1 MEKKIGSNPIKFPP
15 LSSSSIITTTLF
27 LFLLLCFPSPST
39 SADEDDIRCLRGIQS
54 SLSDPRGVLKSWN
67 FANTTLGFLCNFVGV
82 SCWNNQENR
91 VINLELRDMGL
102 SGRIPESLKYC
113 GSLQKLDLSTNRLSG
128 NIPQELCTWL
138 PFLVSLDL
146 SNNELNGEIPSRLSE
161 CRFVNSLVLS
171 ENRLTGQIPVQ
182 LSSLGRLAT
191 FSVSN
196 NDLTGRIP
204 SVFTSSPKFSSD
216 DFNGNKG
223 LCGRPLSSTCG
234 GLSKKNL
241 AIIIA
246 AGVFG
251 AAASI
256 LLAFAV
262 WWFCYHRRNVGS
274 LNEEGVSTLA
284 QRLISHKLV
293 QVTLFQKPLV
303 KVKLGDLLSA
313 TNGFS
318 SENVIVTTRT
328 GTTYKAVIPD
338 GSALAVKHLSECK
351 LGEKEFR
358 YEMNRLWELRHP
370 NLAPLLGFCVAEEER
385 LLVYKYMSN
394 GTLKSLME
402 EGGGDEL
409 DWLTRFR
416 IGLGAARGLAWLH
429 HGCRPSILHQNI
441 CSSVIL
447 VDEDFDARIV
457 DSGLARLM
465 APSDNNES
473 SFVNGDLGE
482 FGYVAPEYSTT
493 MVASLKGDVYGL
505 GVVLL
510 ELATGV
516 KALGKEGFK
525 GSLVD
530 WVKQL
535 ESSGRLADAI
545 DEVIRGKGCDEE
557 IIKFVEV
564 ACNCVASRPKER
576 WSMFKAYQSLR
587 AMAEKQGYSFT
598 EQDEDFPLIFNTQ
611 ENETV

>member
-1 MEKKIGSNPIKFPP
+1 MEKIIPNLLP
-15 LSSSSIITTTLF
+15 SSIIIIL
-27 LFLLLCFPSPST
+27 LLLCSSPPAMA
-39 SADEDDIRCLRGIQS
+39 ADEDDIRCLKGIQT
-54 SLSDPRGVLKSWN
+54 SLTDPQGALRSWN

-102 SGRIPESLKYC
+102 SGRIPESLQYC

-128 NIPQELCTWL
+128 NIPPQLCTWL

-146 SNNELNGEIPSRLSE
+146 SNNDLNGEVPPSLAE

-171 ENRLTGQIPVQ
+171 KNRLTGQIPVQ

-191 FSVSN
+191 FSVSD

-204 SVFTSSPKFSSD
+204 SFFASSAKYSSD
-216 DFNGNKG
+216 DFAGNKR

-241 AIIIA
+241 AIIVA
-246 AGVFG
+246 AGVIG
-251 AAASI
+251 AAAST
-256 LLAFAV
+256 LLAFGV
-262 WWFCYHRRNVGS
+262 WWYYYRTRKRRT

-284 QRLISHKLV
+284 RRLISHKLV
-293 QVTLFQKPLV
+293 QVSLFQKPLV
-303 KVKLGDLLSA
+303 KVKLGDLMAA

-328 GTTYKAVIPD
+328 GTTYKAVLPD

-370 NLAPLLGFCVAEEER
+370 NLAPLLGFCVVEEER

-394 GTLKSLME
+394 GTLMSLL
-402 EGGGDEL
+402 EGDEEL

-465 APSDNNES
+465 VPLDNNES
-473 SFVNGDLGE
+473 SFMTGDLGE

-493 MVASLKGDVYGL
+493 MLASLKGDVYGL

-530 WVKQL
+530 WVKHL
-535 ESSGRLADAI
+535 ESSGRLVDVI
-545 DEVIRGKGCDEE
+545 DEEIKGKGCDEE

-611 ENETV
+611 ENE

>member
-1 MEKKIGSNPIKFPP
+1 MEKIIPNLLP
-15 LSSSSIITTTLF
+15 SSIFIIL
-27 LFLLLCFPSPST
+27 LLLCSSPPAMA
-39 SADEDDIRCLRGIQS
+39 ADEDDIRCLKGIQT
-54 SLSDPRGVLKSWN
+54 SLTDPQGALRSWN

-102 SGRIPESLKYC
+102 SGRIPESLQYC

-128 NIPQELCTWL
+128 NIPPQLCTWL

-146 SNNELNGEIPSRLSE
+146 SNNDLNGEVPPSLAE

-171 ENRLTGQIPVQ
+171 KNRLTGQIPVQ

-191 FSVSN
+191 FSVSD

-204 SVFTSSPKFSSD
+204 SFFASSAKYSSD
-216 DFNGNKG
+216 DFAGNKR

-241 AIIIA
+241 AIIVA
-246 AGVFG
+246 AGVIG
-251 AAASI
+251 AAAST
-256 LLAFAV
+256 LLAFGV
-262 WWFCYHRRNVGS
+262 WWYYYRTRKRRT

-284 QRLISHKLV
+284 RRLISHKLV
-293 QVTLFQKPLV
+293 QVSLFQKPLV
-303 KVKLGDLLSA
+303 KVKLGDLMAA

-328 GTTYKAVIPD
+328 GTTYKAVLPD

-370 NLAPLLGFCVAEEER
+370 NLAPLLGFCVVEEER

-394 GTLKSLME
+394 GTLMSLL
-402 EGGGDEL
+402 EGDEEL

-465 APSDNNES
+465 VPLDNNES
-473 SFVNGDLGE
+473 SFMTGDLGE

-493 MVASLKGDVYGL
+493 MLASLKGDVYGL

-530 WVKQL
+530 WVKHL
-535 ESSGRLADAI
+535 ESSGRLVDVI
-545 DEVIRGKGCDEE
+545 DEEIKGKGCDEE

-611 ENETV
+611 ENE

>member
-1 MEKKIGSNPIKFPP
+1 MEKIIPNLLP
-15 LSSSSIITTTLF
+15 SSIIII
-27 LFLLLCFPSPST
+27 FLLLCSSPPAMA
-39 SADEDDIRCLRGIQS
+39 ADEDDIRCLKGIQT
-54 SLSDPRGVLKSWN
+54 SLTDPQGALRSWN

-102 SGRIPESLKYC
+102 SGRIPESLQYC

-128 NIPQELCTWL
+128 NIPPQLCTWL

-146 SNNELNGEIPSRLSE
+146 SNNDLNGEVPPSLAE

-171 ENRLTGQIPVQ
+171 KNRLTGQIPVQ

-191 FSVSN
+191 FSVSD

-204 SVFTSSPKFSSD
+204 SFFASSAKYSSD
-216 DFNGNKG
+216 DFAGNKR

-241 AIIIA
+241 AIIVA
-246 AGVFG
+246 AGVIG
-251 AAASI
+251 AAAST
-256 LLAFAV
+256 LLAFGV
-262 WWFCYHRRNVGS
+262 WWYYYRTRKRRT

-284 QRLISHKLV
+284 RRLISHKLV
-293 QVTLFQKPLV
+293 QVSLFQKPLV
-303 KVKLGDLLSA
+303 KVKLGDLMAA

-328 GTTYKAVIPD
+328 GTTYKAVLPD

-370 NLAPLLGFCVAEEER
+370 NLAPLLGFCVVEEER

-394 GTLKSLME
+394 GTLMSLL
-402 EGGGDEL
+402 EGDEEL

-465 APSDNNES
+465 VPLDNNES
-473 SFVNGDLGE
+473 SFMTGDLGE

-493 MVASLKGDVYGL
+493 MLASLKGDVYGL

-530 WVKQL
+530 WVKHL
-535 ESSGRLADAI
+535 ESSGRLVDVI
-545 DEVIRGKGCDEE
+545 DEEIKGKGCDEE

-611 ENETV
+611 ENE

>member
-1 MEKKIGSNPIKFPP
+1 MEKIIPNLLP
-15 LSSSSIITTTLF
+15 SSIIIIL
-27 LFLLLCFPSPST
+27 LLLCSSPPAMA
-39 SADEDDIRCLRGIQS
+39 ADEDDIRCLKGIQT
-54 SLSDPRGVLKSWN
+54 SLTDPQGALRSWN

-102 SGRIPESLKYC
+102 SGRIPESLQYC

-128 NIPQELCTWL
+128 NIPPQLCTWL

-146 SNNELNGEIPSRLSE
+146 SNNDLNGEVPPSLAE

-171 ENRLTGQIPVQ
+171 KNRLTGQIPVQ

-191 FSVSN
+191 FSISH

-204 SVFTSSPKFSSD
+204 SFFASSAKYSSD
-216 DFNGNKG
+216 DFAGNKR

-234 GLSKKNL
+234 GISKKNL
-241 AIIIA
+241 AIIVA
-246 AGVFG
+246 AGVIG
-251 AAASI
+251 AAAST
-256 LLAFAV
+256 LLAFGV
-262 WWFCYHRRNVGS
+262 WWYYYNRTRKRRT

-284 QRLISHKLV
+284 RRLISHKLL
-293 QVTLFQKPLV
+293 QVSLFQKPLV
-303 KVKLGDLLSA
+303 KVKLGDLMAA

-328 GTTYKAVIPD
+328 GTTYKAVLPD

-370 NLAPLLGFCVAEEER
+370 NLAPLLGFCVVEEER

-394 GTLKSLME
+394 GTLMSLL
-402 EGGGDEL
+402 EGDEEL

-465 APSDNNES
+465 VPLDNNES
-473 SFVNGDLGE
+473 SFMTGDLGE

-493 MVASLKGDVYGL
+493 MLASLKGDVYGL

-530 WVKQL
+530 WVKHL
-535 ESSGRLADAI
+535 ESSGRLVDAI
-545 DEVIRGKGCDEE
+545 DEEIRGKGCDDE

-611 ENETV
+611 ENE

>member
-1 MEKKIGSNPIKFPP
+1 MEIVSNPIKLPP
-15 LSSSSIITTTLF
+15 LPIIIIIITF
-27 LFLLLCFPSPST
+27 LLCFSPAMA
-39 SADEDDIRCLRGIQS
+39 ADEDDIRCLRGIQS
-54 SLSDPRGVLKSWN
+54 SLTDPRGVLRSWN
-67 FANTTLGFLCNFVGV
+67 FANTTLGFLCTFVGV

-113 GSLQKLDLSTNRLSG
+113 GSLQKLDLSTNRFSG
-128 NIPQELCTWL
+128 NIPPELCSWL

-146 SNNELNGEIPSRLSE
+146 SNNDLNGEIPSSLAE

-171 ENRLTGQIPVQ
+171 ENRLSGQIPVQ

-204 SVFTSSPKFSSD
+204 SFFASSPKYSSD
-216 DFNGNKG
+216 DFKGNKG
-223 LCGRPLSSTCG
+223 LCGRPLSSSTCG

-251 AAASI
+251 AAASM
-256 LLAFAV
+256 LLAFGV
-262 WWFCYHRRNVGS
+262 WWFYYHKRNKRKS
-274 LNEEGVSTLA
+274 LSEEGGVSTLA

-293 QVTLFQKPLV
+293 QVSLFQKPLV
-303 KVKLGDLLSA
+303 KVKLGDLMSA

-328 GTTYKAVIPD
+328 GTTYKAVLPD
-338 GSALAVKHLSECK
+338 GSALAVKHLSACE

-370 NLAPLLGFCVAEEER
+370 NLAPLLGFCVAEEEK

-394 GTLKSLME
+394 GTLKGLLE
-402 EGGGDEL
+402 EGEL

-447 VDEDFDARIV
+447 VDEDFDARII

-465 APSDNNES
+465 VPSDNNES
-473 SFVNGDLGE
+473 SFVTGDLGE

-493 MVASLKGDVYGL
+493 MLASLKGDVYGL

-516 KALGKEGFK
+516 QALGKEGFK

-535 ESSGRLADAI
+535 ESSGRLVDAI
-545 DEVIRGKGCDEE
+545 DEDIKGKGCDEE

-598 EQDEDFPLIFNTQ
+598 EQDDDFPLIFNTQ

>member
-1 MEKKIGSNPIKFPP
+1 MEIIKFP
-15 LSSSSIITTTLF
+15 LLSIIIF
-27 LFLLLCFPSPST
+27 LCFSPAM
-39 SADEDDIRCLRGIQS
+39 SADEDDIRCLRGIQT
-54 SLSDPRGVLKSWN
+54 SLTDPQGILKSWN

-102 SGRIPESLKYC
+102 SGRIPESLQYC
-113 GSLQKLDLSTNRLSG
+113 GSLQKLDLSSNRISG
-128 NIPQELCTWL
+128 NIPQKLCSWL

-146 SNNELNGEIPSRLSE
+146 SSNELNGEIPPSLAE
-161 CRFVNSLVLS
+161 CRFFNSLVLS
-171 ENRLTGQIPVQ
+171 HNRLSGEIPVQ
-182 LSSLGRLAT
+182 LSSLERLAT

-196 NDLTGRIP
+196 NELTGRIP
-204 SVFTSSPKFSSD
+204 SFFDSPKYSSD
-216 DFNGNKG
+216 DFSGNKG

-251 AAASI
+251 AAASM
-256 LLAFAV
+256 LLAFGV
-262 WWFCYHRRNVGS
+262 WWFYYNTRNKSS
-274 LNEEGVSTLA
+274 LHEEGGVSSLA
-284 QRLISHKLV
+284 QRLVSHKLV

-303 KVKLGDLLSA
+303 KVKLGDLMSA

-318 SENVIVTTRT
+318 SENIIVTTRT
-328 GTTYKAVIPD
+328 GTTYKAVLPD

-351 LGEKEFR
+351 LMEKEFR
-358 YEMNRLWELRHP
+358 YEMNQLWELRHP
-370 NLAPLLGFCVAEEER
+370 NLTPLLGFCVVEEEKF
-385 LLVYKYMSN
+385 LVYKYMSN
-394 GTLKSLME
+394 GTLNRLL
-402 EGGGDEL
+402 EGEGVEL

-429 HGCRPSILHQNI
+429 HGCRPPILHQNI

-447 VDEDFDARIV
+447 IDEDFDARII

-465 APSDNNES
+465 VASDNNES
-473 SFVNGDLGE
+473 SFMTGDLGE

-493 MVASLKGDVYGL
+493 MVASLKGDVYGF

-516 KALGKEGFK
+516 KALGREGFK

-535 ESSGRLADAI
+535 ESSGRLVEAL
-545 DEVIRGKGCDEE
+545 DEDIRGKGCDEE
-557 IIKFVEV
+557 IVKFVEV
-564 ACNCVASRPKER
+564 ACHCVASRPKER

-587 AMAEKQGYSFT
+587 AMAEKEGYSFT
-598 EQDEDFPLIFNTQ
+598 EQDEDFPLIFDTQ

>member
-1 MEKKIGSNPIKFPP
+1 MEKIIPNLLP
-15 LSSSSIITTTLF
+15 SSIIIIL
-27 LFLLLCFPSPST
+27 LLLCSSPPAMA
-39 SADEDDIRCLRGIQS
+39 ADEDDIRCLKGIQT
-54 SLSDPRGVLKSWN
+54 SLTDPQGALRSWN

-102 SGRIPESLKYC
+102 SGRIPESLQYC

-128 NIPQELCTWL
+128 NIPPQLCTWL

-146 SNNELNGEIPSRLSE
+146 SNNDLNGEVPPSLAE

-171 ENRLTGQIPVQ
+171 KNRLTGQIPVQ

-191 FSVSN
+191 FSISD

-204 SVFTSSPKFSSD
+204 SFFASSAKYSSD
-216 DFNGNKG
+216 DFAGNKR

-234 GLSKKNL
+234 GISKKNL
-241 AIIIA
+241 AIIVA
-246 AGVFG
+246 AGVIG
-251 AAASI
+251 AAAST
-256 LLAFAV
+256 LLAFGV
-262 WWFCYHRRNVGS
+262 WWYYYNRTRKRRT

-284 QRLISHKLV
+284 RRLISHKLL
-293 QVTLFQKPLV
+293 QVSLFQKPLV
-303 KVKLGDLLSA
+303 KVKLGDLMAA

-328 GTTYKAVIPD
+328 GTTYKAVLPD

-370 NLAPLLGFCVAEEER
+370 NLAPLLGFCVVEEER

-394 GTLKSLME
+394 GTLMSLL
-402 EGGGDEL
+402 EGDEEL

-465 APSDNNES
+465 VPLDNNES
-473 SFVNGDLGE
+473 SFMTGDLGE

-493 MVASLKGDVYGL
+493 MLASLKGDVYGL

-530 WVKQL
+530 WVKHL
-535 ESSGRLADAI
+535 ESSGRLVDAI
-545 DEVIRGKGCDEE
+545 DEEIRGKGCDDE

-611 ENETV
+611 ENE

>member
-1 MEKKIGSNPIKFPP
+1 
-15 LSSSSIITTTLF
+15 
-27 LFLLLCFPSPST
+27 
-39 SADEDDIRCLRGIQS
+39 
-54 SLSDPRGVLKSWN
+54 
-67 FANTTLGFLCNFVGV
+67 
-82 SCWNNQENR
+82 
-91 VINLELRDMGL
+91 MGL
-102 SGRIPESLKYC
+102 SGRIPESLQYC

-128 NIPQELCTWL
+128 NIPPQLCTWL

-146 SNNELNGEIPSRLSE
+146 SNNDLNGEVPPSLAE

-171 ENRLTGQIPVQ
+171 KNRLTGQIPVQ

-191 FSVSN
+191 FSISD

-204 SVFTSSPKFSSD
+204 SFFASSAKYSSD
-216 DFNGNKG
+216 DFAGNKR

-234 GLSKKNL
+234 GISKKNL
-241 AIIIA
+241 AIIVA
-246 AGVFG
+246 AGVIG
-251 AAASI
+251 AAAST
-256 LLAFAV
+256 LLAFGV
-262 WWFCYHRRNVGS
+262 WWYYYNRTRKRRT

-284 QRLISHKLV
+284 RRLISHKLL
-293 QVTLFQKPLV
+293 QVSLFQKPLV
-303 KVKLGDLLSA
+303 KVKLGDLMAA

-318 SENVIVTTRT
+318 SENVIVTNRT
-328 GTTYKAVIPD
+328 GTTYKAVLPD

-370 NLAPLLGFCVAEEER
+370 NLAPLLGFCVVEEER

-394 GTLKSLME
+394 GTLMSLLE
-402 EGGGDEL
+402 GDEEM

-465 APSDNNES
+465 VPLDNNES
-473 SFVNGDLGE
+473 SFMTGDLGE

-493 MVASLKGDVYGL
+493 MLASLKGDVYGL

-530 WVKQL
+530 WVKHL
-535 ESSGRLADAI
+535 ESSGRLVDAI
-545 DEVIRGKGCDEE
+545 DEEIRGKGCDDE

-611 ENETV
+611 ENE

>member
-1 MEKKIGSNPIKFPP
+1 MEKIIPNLLP
-15 LSSSSIITTTLF
+15 SSIFIIL
-27 LFLLLCFPSPST
+27 LLLCSSPPAMA
-39 SADEDDIRCLRGIQS
+39 ADEDDIRCLKGIQT
-54 SLSDPRGVLKSWN
+54 SLTDPQGALRSWN

-102 SGRIPESLKYC
+102 SGRIPESLQYC

-128 NIPQELCTWL
+128 NIPPQLCTWL

-146 SNNELNGEIPSRLSE
+146 SNNDLNGEVPPSLAE

-171 ENRLTGQIPVQ
+171 KNRLTGQIPVQ

-191 FSVSN
+191 FSVSD

-204 SVFTSSPKFSSD
+204 SFFASSAKYSSD
-216 DFNGNKG
+216 DFAGNKR

-241 AIIIA
+241 AIIVA
-246 AGVFG
+246 AGVIG
-251 AAASI
+251 AAAST
-256 LLAFAV
+256 LLAFGV
-262 WWFCYHRRNVGS
+262 WWYYYNRTRKRRT

-284 QRLISHKLV
+284 RRLISHKLV
-293 QVTLFQKPLV
+293 QVSLFQKPLV
-303 KVKLGDLLSA
+303 KVKLGDLMAA

-328 GTTYKAVIPD
+328 GTTYKAVLPD

-370 NLAPLLGFCVAEEER
+370 NLAPLLGFCVVEEER

-394 GTLKSLME
+394 GTLMSLL
-402 EGGGDEL
+402 EGDEEL

-465 APSDNNES
+465 VPLDNNES
-473 SFVNGDLGE
+473 SFMTGDLGE

-493 MVASLKGDVYGL
+493 MLASLKGDVYGL

-530 WVKQL
+530 WVKHL
-535 ESSGRLADAI
+535 ESSGRLVDVI
-545 DEVIRGKGCDEE
+545 DEEIKGKGCDEE

-611 ENETV
+611 ENE

>member
-1 MEKKIGSNPIKFPP
+1 MEIVSNPIKLLP
-15 LSSSSIITTTLF
+15 LSIIIF
-27 LFLLLCFPSPST
+27 LLCFSPAT
-39 SADEDDIRCLRGIQS
+39 AADEDDIRCLRGIQT
-54 SLSDPRGVLKSWN
+54 SLTDPHGALKSWN

-113 GSLQKLDLSTNRLSG
+113 GSLQKLDLSSNQLSG

-146 SNNELNGEIPSRLSE
+146 SNNELNGEIPPSLAE

-171 ENRLTGQIPVQ
+171 ENRLSGQIPVQ
-182 LSSLGRLAT
+182 LASLGRLAT

-204 SVFTSSPKFSSD
+204 SFFTSPKYSSE
-216 DFNGNKG
+216 DFAGNKG

-251 AAASI
+251 AAASM
-256 LLAFAV
+256 LLAFGV
-262 WWFCYHRRNVGS
+262 WWYYHTRKRSS
-274 LNEEGVSTLA
+274 LNEEGVSSLA
-284 QRLISHKLV
+284 QRLSSHKLT
-293 QVTLFQKPLV
+293 QVSLFQKPLV
-303 KVKLGDLLSA
+303 KVKLGDLMAA

-318 SENVIVTTRT
+318 SENIIVTTRT
-328 GTTYKAVIPD
+328 GTTYKALLPD

-358 YEMNRLWELRHP
+358 YEMNQLWELRHP
-370 NLAPLLGFCVAEEER
+370 NLAPLLGFCVVEEEK

-394 GTLKSLME
+394 GTLQRLME
-402 EGGGDEL
+402 SNAVEL
-409 DWLTRFR
+409 DWSTRFR

-429 HGCRPSILHQNI
+429 HGCRPPILHQNI

-447 VDEDFDARIV
+447 IDEDFDARII

-465 APSDNNES
+465 VPSDNNES
-473 SFVNGDLGE
+473 SFMTGDLGE

-493 MVASLKGDVYGL
+493 MIASLKGDVYGL

-516 KALGKEGFK
+516 KALGREDFK

-530 WVKQL
+530 WVKLL
-535 ESSGRLADAI
+535 ESSGRLADAL
-545 DEVIRGKGCDEE
+545 DEDIRGKGHDEE
-557 IIKFVEV
+557 IMKFVEV
-564 ACNCVASRPKER
+564 ACNCVATRPKER

-598 EQDEDFPLIFNTQ
+598 EQDEEDFPLIFNTQ